1 MASNKS
7 EDDQIFIKASQQY
20 EDAINENIKDDTIYL
35 EASQQ
40 FEVEFLEQYIDELT
54 MQLMGAQI

>member
-1 MASNKS
+1 MASSES

-20 EDAINENIKDDTIYL
+20 ENIENDTIYL

-40 FEVEFLEQYIDELT
+40 FEVEFVEQYVKDRR
-54 MQLMGAQI
+54 